1 MPRKKLVEMLK
12 KAGYSQKAIEN
23 VIEFYTFKTN
33 QRKGRKA

>member
-23 VIEFYTFKTN
+23 IIEFY